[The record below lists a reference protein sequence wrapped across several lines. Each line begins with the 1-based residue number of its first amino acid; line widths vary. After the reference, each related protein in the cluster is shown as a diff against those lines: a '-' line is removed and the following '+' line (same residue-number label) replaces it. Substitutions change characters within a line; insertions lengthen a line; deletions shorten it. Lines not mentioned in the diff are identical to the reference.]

1 MPDKFLVGDIK
12 GPPGDPGPAG
22 SPGSSGANSLFDGSQ
37 YNVQTGAINFVG
49 NQDPVIT
56 EGSVP
61 DGSIWFD
68 TS

>member
-1 MPDKFLVGDIK
+1 VGKILIGDIK
-12 GPPGDPGPAG
+12 GPPGNDGPEGPPGTA
-22 SPGSSGANSLFDGSQ
+22 GANSLFDGSVYTIQ
-37 YNVQTGAINFVG
+37 PGAINFVG

-56 EGSVP
+56 EGTVP